1 MAGPFLFG
9 RAILAAAYPNAIST
23 GPTTIP
29 TATIPT
35 ATIPTATI
43 SVAAAAGAI
52 ATAAASDPAGILRSV
67 SAII

>member
-9 RAILAAAYPNAIST
+9 TAILAAAYPNAIST
-23 GPTTIP
+23 GPT
-29 TATIPT
+29 
-35 ATIPTATI
+35 TIPTATI